1 MTMQKWISALILT
14 CLTAV
19 TLSGCGNSSDSSTPV
34 ADSGTVVLKNSAL
47 PGATQNAAYTTFLGA
62 SGGKAPYKWSV
73 VTGNLP
79 MGLTLS
85 TDGNI
90 TGTPT
95 ALGTY
100 TVVFKVSDSSTTA
113 LVAQKALQIN
123 VSTLV
128 FTPGTTG
135 TGLYADHCAYCHATI
150 GSTGQQHKDAT
161 LAQVKAAIAADTGG
175 MGEFGASGVFPLTD
189 AQLNLIIT
197 AMKGTSAYV
206 PPTFTITTLPAATV
220 GVAYSQTLTAKD
232 GTKPYV
238 WSTMGGDPI
247 PAGLSLNPATGALSG
262 TPTTAGVANVMFM
275 LEDAKAGTMVH
286 QSIAITVNAVAV
298 PPDGVALFNSKCA
311 SCHGGSVAAY
321 NHKGSSAVTIQTAID
336 SKIGSM
342 NSATLKALT
351 PAEIAAIATAVQ

>member
-1 MTMQKWISALILT
+1 MQKWISALILT

-79 MGLTLS
+79 AGLTLS
-85 TDGNI
+85 SDGNI

-95 ALGTY
+95 ALGSY
-100 TVVFKVSDSSTTA
+100 TVVFKVTDSSTTA

-150 GSTGQQHKDAT
+150 GSAAQQHKDAT
-161 LAQVKAAIAADTGG
+161 LAQIKGAIAADTGG

-189 AQLNLIIT
+189 AELNLIIT

-247 PAGLSLNPATGALSG
+247 PAGLSLNSATGVLSG
-262 TPTTAGVANVMFM
+262 TPSAAGTANVTFM
-275 LEDAKAGTMVH
+275 LEDANPATMVH
-286 QSIAITVNAVAV
+286 KSISITVNAVAA

-311 SCHGGSVAAY
+311 ACHGGSVAAF
-321 NHKGSSAVTIQTAID
+321 NHKGTSAATIQNAINTNFMGM
-336 SKIGSM
+336 GST
-342 NSATLKALT
+342 TLKALT
-351 PAEIAAIATAVQ
+351 TAEVAAIALAVK